1 MKQALLLGAI
11 TLALFCALS
20 AIFYGVAMS
29 TPQPT
34 KKAPPAPQ
42 GRSIWV

>member
-1 MKQALLLGAI
+1 MRNSLILIAI

-20 AIFYGVAMS
+20 AIFWVVAMS

-34 KKAPPAPQ
+34 PKAPPAPQ
-42 GRSIWV
+42 IGQVWV

>member
-1 MKQALLLGAI
+1 MREPILLTAI

-34 KKAPPAPQ
+34 KKAPSAPETN
-42 GRSIWV
+42 RVWT

>member
-1 MKQALLLGAI
+1 MRQALILGAI

-20 AIFYGVAMS
+20 AIFWGVAMS
-29 TPQPT
+29 TPHPA

-42 GRSIWV
+42 IRQVWV